1 MCFGVNVRFCALLGL
16 WAVLLLVTYYRVTN
30 YFLGKSVT
38 RSVFGKSRRGG
49 GQGPGGRH
57 FTQGGRRTVVIGGTF
72 RRNFSGLRAPSALR
86 PEKGL
91 IVVGVSCKN
100 ILNWRVP
107 NNRKGR
113 LRRPRGSH
121 GPVAPLPTS
130 LQMYTFTS
138 TVIEI
143 TSK

>member
-1 MCFGVNVRFCALLGL
+1 MTC
-16 WAVLLLVTYYRVTN
+16 
-30 YFLGKSVT
+30 FLGGEHSTTKIFADSPQRLLWSLSHHLEHKCT
-38 RSVFGKSRRGG
+38 YSSVFEKSRRGG
-49 GQGPGGRH
+49 QGLGARH